1 MSEGN
6 FTQPAAGDYPKIGK
20 GFGALSPAMWD
31 RMMNML
37 EWFEGAALGQVT
49 SDQIAMVS
57 KLARDVERLK
67 VQVPYIF
74 AKITGSASLAAERY
88 KYAWTQV
95 TFDADSPHVA
105 VAMDNPMT
113 GDTTTDYAMNLCE
126 IANTGS
132 NVGPGVYLDGSGYP
146 AGFEMKAI
154 GDSIGTDVELVVP
167 LFQLPADDGSLQRW
181 FCLANAHD
189 GTCS

>member
-1 MSEGN
+1 MAEGD
-6 FTQPAAGDYPKIGK
+6 FTQPATGDYPSIGK

-57 KLARDVERLK
+57 KIARDVERLK

-74 AKITGSASLAAERY
+74 AKITGSASLATNRY

-95 TFDADSPHVA
+95 GFDGDSPHAA

-113 GDTTTDYAMNLCE
+113 GTTSTDYAMNLCE
-126 IANTGS
+126 IANTATD
-132 NVGPGVYLDGSGYP
+132 VGPGVNLSGANYP
-146 AGFEMKAI
+146 SGFSMRAI
-154 GDSIGTDVELVVP
+154 GDSTGTDVQLVVP
-167 LFQLPADDGSLQRW
+167 MFQLPSDTGTLQRW
-181 FCLANAHD
+181 FALANASD
-189 GTCS
+189 GTC